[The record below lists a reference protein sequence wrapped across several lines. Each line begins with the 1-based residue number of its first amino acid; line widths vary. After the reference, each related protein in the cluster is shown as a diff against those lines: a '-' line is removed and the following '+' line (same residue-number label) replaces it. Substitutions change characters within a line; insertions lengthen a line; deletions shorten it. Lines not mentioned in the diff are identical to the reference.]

1 MMLGC
6 FEAGAAGFAS
16 GIGLSCFAS
25 ARAEMLKMQ
34 LIAISDVAVIKM
46 AIFDLMAPHPI
57 GGPCMKG
64 DKKGSNRKLL
74 LLADPSGPMKI
85 LRQA

>member
-1 MMLGC
+1 M
-6 FEAGAAGFAS
+6 
-16 GIGLSCFAS
+16 I
-25 ARAEMLKMQ
+25 KMQ
-34 LIAISDVAVIKM
+34 LIARSDVVVVKM
-46 AIFDLMAPHPI
+46 AMLDLMVPHPI

-64 DKKGSNRKLL
+64 DKKEANRKLL